1 MANRL
6 FVSNRDESVRL
17 FKNNFLEYFSH
28 IHPATPVIVY
38 IPFVLFIS
46 YLGLQ
51 RTEVSNFV
59 LLAILGIALWTLF
72 EYIMHRF
79 VFHYHP
85 TTEIGK
91 RIHFLAHGVHH
102 DYPRD
107 RTRLVMPLLVS
118 VPLAILHYFVFFFAF
133 GYNNFLPILG
143 GYILGYVLYDTIHF
157 ATHHWKMTSP
167 LGRFLKEYHL
177 KHHYVNPDSAYGVS
191 IPVWDY
197 VFFTVPPKEK
207 VTEPEKI
214 Q

>member
-28 IHPATPVIVY
+28 IHPATPVVVY
-38 IPFVLFIS
+38 IPVILTLS
-46 YLGLQ
+46 YLGLK
-51 RTEVSNFV
+51 RIELNNFI
-59 LLAILGIALWTLF
+59 LLAIAGLFLWTLF

-85 TTEIGK
+85 KTDLGK

-118 VPLAILHYFVFFFAF
+118 LPLAVLHYFLFLLIF
-133 GYNNFLPILG
+133 GYNYFSPVLA
-143 GYILGYVLYDTIHF
+143 GYILGYVLYDSIHY

-167 LGRFLKEYHL
+167 IGKFLKEYHL
-177 KHHYVNPDSAYGVS
+177 KHHYVNPDSAFGVS
-191 IPVWDY
+191 NPVWDF
-197 VFFTVPPKEK
+197 VFSTVPPKEQQK
-207 VTEPEKI
+207 EN
-214 Q
+214 

>member
-28 IHPATPVIVY
+28 IHPATPVVVY

-51 RTEVSNFV
+51 RTELSNFIILV
-59 LLAILGIALWTLF
+59 LVGIALWSLF
-72 EYIMHRF
+72 EYLMHRF

-118 VPLAILHYFVFFFAF
+118 VPLAILHYFVFLVAF
-133 GYNNFLPILG
+133 GYNNFLPILA

-167 LGRFLKEYHL
+167 LGKFLKEYHL

-191 IPVWDY
+191 NPVWDY

-207 VTEPEKI
+207 VAEPEKS
-214 Q
+214 